1 MTAAF
6 RVDSGR
12 PRPERGERFRMNH
25 EDKRNVAVAV
35 TIIMVAA
42 IIAITCITIDDE
54 PHETAVTM
62 LIGFAAPTILLLA
75 NLLKSDKTGRK
86 VDAITH
92 SLNGE
97 LDRKIEGAVERVMR
111 RHGLCPDTAAGRDAP
126 ARDDAA

>member
-35 TIIMVAA
+35 TVIMVAA
-42 IIAITCITIDDE
+42 IVAITVISLDDA
-54 PHETAVTM
+54 PHDNAVTL

-75 NLLKSDKTGRK
+75 NLLKSDETGRK

>member
-35 TIIMVAA
+35 TVIMVAA
-42 IIAITCITIDDE
+42 IVAITVISLDDA
-54 PHETAVTM
+54 PHDNAVTL

-75 NLLKSDKTGRK
+75 NLLKSEETGRK
-86 VDAITH
+86 LDALGTAM
-92 SLNGE
+92 NGE
-97 LDRKIEGAVERVMR
+97 LDRKIESAVERVMR

>member
-1 MTAAF
+1 
-6 RVDSGR
+6 
-12 PRPERGERFRMNH
+12 MNH
-25 EDKRNVAVAV
+25 NDKRNVAVAV
-35 TIIMVAA
+35 TIITVAA
-42 IIAITCITIDDE
+42 IIAITFITIDDE

>member
-12 PRPERGERFRMNH
+12 PRPERGARFRMNH
-25 EDKRNVAVAV
+25 NDKRNVAVAV
-35 TIIMVAA
+35 TVIMVAA
-42 IIAITCITIDDE
+42 IVAITVISLDDA
-54 PHETAVTM
+54 PHDNAVTL

-75 NLLKSDKTGRK
+75 NLLKSDETGRK